1 MSTSISLGSLEDP
14 LVPQASVVKRAR
26 TEDGVI
32 TTKSEPID
40 DVTNRVR
47 IRVKR
52 NVEDVAKENPLVYKP
67 TEVGGGV
74 VKVET
79 VAVGSS
85 EGPVS
90 LVAVRGNNK
99 VMRCPRCNTFV
110 KAGSEHPITECNA
123 RIQRKASGRAS
134 AASGSFLRK
143 RIRLTPKRRST
154 LETMVLHATKY
165 DALVK
170 LAPRIEKWITKKE
183 KKLTKPSKKL
193 FASLLSALQAKPDMK
208 KLKTNFRKAGLVK

>member
-1 MSTSISLGSLEDP
+1 MSTSFSLGSLEDP
-14 LVPQASVVKRAR
+14 LVPQTSVIKRGR
-26 TEDGVI
+26 TEDGAVV
-32 TTKSEPID
+32 TKSEPID
-40 DVTNRVR
+40 DITNRVR
-47 IRVKR
+47 VRVKR
-52 NVEDVAKENPLVYKP
+52 SDDVVKDNPLVFKP
-67 TEVGGGV
+67 EPSAS

-79 VAVGSS
+79 VAVGAPAS
-85 EGPVS
+85 G
-90 LVAVRGNNK
+90 LVAVRGNSK
-99 VMRCPRCNTFV
+99 VLRCPRCNTFV
-110 KAGSEHPITECNA
+110 KVGTEHTTAECNA

-134 AASGSFLRK
+134 ASGSFLRK

-165 DALVK
+165 DSIVK
-170 LAPRIEKWITKKE
+170 LAPRIEKWVVKKE

>member
-14 LVPQASVVKRAR
+14 LVPQTSIVKRAR

-40 DVTNRVR
+40 DITNRVR

-67 TEVGGGV
+67 TEIGGGV

-79 VAVGSS
+79 LAVGS
-85 EGPVS
+85 EGPAA
-90 LVAVRGNNK
+90 LVAVKGNNK

-110 KAGSEHPITECNA
+110 KAGSEHSIAECNA
-123 RIQRKASGRAS
+123 RIQRKASGRANAS
-134 AASGSFLRK
+134 SGSFLRK

-165 DALVK
+165 DSLVK

>member
-14 LVPQASVVKRAR
+14 LVPQTSIVKRAR

-40 DVTNRVR
+40 DITNRVR

-67 TEVGGGV
+67 TEIGGGV

-79 VAVGSS
+79 LAVGS
-85 EGPVS
+85 EGPAA
-90 LVAVRGNNK
+90 LVAVKGNNK

-110 KAGSEHPITECNA
+110 NSISRMFPFP
-123 RIQRKASGRAS
+123 S
-134 AASGSFLRK
+134 AFPKCDAFL
-143 RIRLTPKRRST
+143 
-154 LETMVLHATKY
+154 
-165 DALVK
+165 
-170 LAPRIEKWITKKE
+170 
-183 KKLTKPSKKL
+183 
-193 FASLLSALQAKPDMK
+193 
-208 KLKTNFRKAGLVK
+208 